1 MNLNRRSPFL
11 KNFIALFTGSA
22 VAQLIPIALSPVL
35 ARIYS
40 TEDFALF
47 GIFYSTLLMLSVIAA
62 AKYEVAIVV
71 PKSESESRKVTMVSA
86 IASFFVFVLLAI
98 VSTLFSD
105 FFVDYVD
112 NQKIRPWIPL
122 ILISVLIT
130 GLYQSTSY
138 WLIRR
143 AKFKDLAI
151 NKVSQRVFE
160 GASNLILGSAK
171 QGFGLIVSDTIGRF
185 FMLIVSV
192 FQIRKDLAKII
203 KEPRRGIWKM
213 AKRYRQYPLNFA
225 PSSLVNSMGTHLPL
239 IFVSNTYTVAVVGS
253 FNFSKYILTAPIG
266 FIGQNLS
273 QVFLERISQKRRDD
287 EPIFKDLHRLTGF
300 LVLTSL
306 TFVLPLMFFGPW
318 LFTFIFGSQW
328 EMAGEFSQILA
339 IAIGIRFVVS
349 PTSGLLLALG
359 KVKLVSIW
367 QWTHFILVIS
377 LVPVSKLNWE
387 IESFLIYFASIE
399 IVSYILY
406 GCFIYYAAAIND
418 RDLTSVS

>member
-1 MNLNRRSPFL
+1 MNLKKRSPFL

-40 TEDFALF
+40 TDDFAVF

-71 PKSESESRKVTMVSA
+71 PKSESESRKVAMVSA
-86 IASFFVFVLLAI
+86 IASLFVFVLLAI
-98 VSTLFSD
+98 VSMLFSD
-105 FFVDYVD
+105 AFVDYVD

-122 ILISVLIT
+122 ILIGVLIT

-160 GASNLILGSAK
+160 GASNLALGSAK
-171 QGFGLIVSDTIGRF
+171 QGFGLIVSDIIGRF

-192 FQIRKDLAKII
+192 FQIRKDMAKII
-203 KEPRRGIWKM
+203 KEPKRGIWKM

-239 IFVSNTYTVAVVGS
+239 IFVSNAYTVAVVGS

-287 EPIFKDLHRLTGF
+287 KPIFKDLNRLTGF
-300 LVLTSL
+300 LALTSL
-306 TFVLPLMFFGPW
+306 TFVLPLMFLGPW
-318 LFTFIFGSQW
+318 LFTFVFGSQW

-367 QWTHFILVIS
+367 QWTHFLLVIT

-387 IESFLIYFASIE
+387 IESFLIYFSCIE

-406 GCFIYYAAAIND
+406 GGFIYYAAAIND
-418 RDLTSVS
+418 RNLTAVS